1 MRNDEHFPSRTP
13 LLKEA
18 ALAPPLPP
26 PDGSRDACIEYGESE
41 DDGLRCHS
49 HSLTHSPQVQDAC
62 MQGEGEGE
70 GVMKALNIGGAV
82 APKRVVRVK
91 TSKHPYSSFHS
102 NRGSLVNLLLM
113 QQI

>member
-18 ALAPPLPP
+18 ALAPTPPCPLLT
-26 PDGSRDACIEYGESE
+26 GREMHALNMGNRRMMAFAAT
-41 DDGLRCHS
+41 LT
-49 HSLTHSPQVQDAC
+49 HSLTLLRSKMHAC
-62 MQGEGEGE
+62 RGE

-91 TSKHPYSSFHS
+91 TSKHPSSSFRS